1 MCVRVEMMQN
11 SIIRIVRKGSRV
23 SCFRFRF
30 ESGFCPNIFGI
41 CVFIG
46 IWFKVNAPGESPGAY
61 FPKNMAGIIRKIL
74 ENQRK
79 VTLYEFA
86 LREIVCIIC
95 EQGHSVIPVLGD
107 NIADRALQEV
117 QRMVKHMPSLQKS
130 EDQTDQSSHTSPN
143 G

>member
-1 MCVRVEMMQN
+1 M
-11 SIIRIVRKGSRV
+11 
-23 SCFRFRF
+23 
-30 ESGFCPNIFGI
+30 
-41 CVFIG
+41 
-46 IWFKVNAPGESPGAY
+46 NAPGESPGAY
-61 FPKNMAGIIRKIL
+61 FPQNMAGIIRKIL